1 MNITSHFIG
10 IKINS
15 KAFVNLFVKLQQY
28 IKDNNAEQ
36 AIELQDIHSLH
47 VSLYYLQK
55 EISPQERNNIKNTIA
70 TFTKSNKDFV
80 LTPDHVGYFK
90 KAETDYLCYISCS
103 QIQELTTLNT
113 QLTNEYKKD
122 QIFDNQ
128 YTYTSH
134 ISLFRVINH
143 ELFIIHK
150 DNINNIIEQTLYDD
164 MNNENL
170 FQGFYLFEVNSKF
183 HPEIQFIVNSF

>member
-15 KAFVNLFVKLQQY
+15 RVFVDLFIQIQQY
-28 IKDNNAEQ
+28 LKDNNAEG

-55 EISPQERNNIKNTIA
+55 EISPQERNNIKNTIE
-70 TFTKSNKDFV
+70 TFTKLHKDFV
-80 LTPDHVGYFK
+80 LISNRVVYFR
-90 KAETDYLCYISCS
+90 KADTDYLGYIECS
-103 QIQELTTLNT
+103 QVQELTVFNS
-113 QLTNEYKKD
+113 QLAKQYKED
-122 QIFDNQ
+122 QIPENQ
-128 YTYTSH
+128 YTYVPH

-143 ELFIIHK
+143 KLFTIHK
-150 DNINNIIEQTLYDD
+150 ENINNIIKQQLNSIKD
-164 MNNENL
+164 ENL
-170 FQGFYLFEVNSKF
+170 FQGFYLFEVSSKF